1 MKLFVFVGLIALAA
15 AVGAQSPV
23 RPIDPVGTFNV
34 TTSTDEGDLV
44 KGTLT
49 VRVESG
55 GYVGEFVS
63 KGMGTVPVTDIA
75 TSGTHM
81 LAILNFDDGKAVLDV
96 KLDGNLDVKRDPDGA
111 LTGTWYRFGD
121 GLPITIKK

>member
-1 MKLFVFVGLIALAA
+1 MKLIVVVAFCAIAA
-15 AVGAQSPV
+15 GMSAQSPV

-34 TTSTDEGDLV
+34 TTSTDDGDLV

-49 VRVESG
+49 VRVENGS
-55 GYVGEFVS
+55 YVGEFVS
-63 KGMGTVPVTDIA
+63 KGLGTVPVTDLA
-75 TSGTHM
+75 TSGTHL
-81 LAILNFDDGKAVLDV
+81 LAILNFDDGKAVV
-96 KLDGNLDVKRDPDGA
+96 DVKRDIDGA